1 MQRIRVYRMGVGT
14 DFTMEGLMGSRQ
26 AVHMRGAR
34 NITIGVLVSALL
46 VVLLAAAAPALAS
59 SVKVLSG
66 NTHLTI
72 PKAQV
77 SALTAKNVAILPVNP
92 AVFQFQWSAGIS
104 WWFSLPMAS
113 DGTFDYTAK
122 TGTLYH
128 DGKLRFV
135 EVLTNKNVLMG
146 GLRVIFTNAHSIAL
160 SSAVGTAPT
169 TRAVVF
175 EATNTPKYTR
185 QGKTIKVDGIQFKLT
200 EAGAFALKSALGV
213 DLPTT
218 TLFADTDLQFKTK

>member
-1 MQRIRVYRMGVGT
+1 MGGQ
-14 DFTMEGLMGSRQ
+14 E
-26 AVHMRGAR
+26 AVHKRGAG
-34 NITIGVLVSALL
+34 NIAMVAMVFALL
-46 VVLLAAAAPALAS
+46 VVMLAAAAPAMAS
-59 SVKVLSG
+59 SVKVLG
-66 NTHLTI
+66 GDTHLTI

-77 SALTAKNVAILPVNP
+77 SALTAKNVAILPVSP
-92 AVFQFQWSAGIS
+92 VAFQFQWSSGIS
-104 WWFSLPMAS
+104 WWFDLPMAS
-113 DGTFDYTAK
+113 GGTFDYTAK
-122 TGTLYH
+122 KGTLYH

-146 GLRVIFTNAHSIAL
+146 GLRVIFTDSHSIAL
-160 SSAVGTAPT
+160 SSAVGTAPA

-175 EATNTPKYTR
+175 QATNTPKYTR

-200 EAGAFALKSALGV
+200 EAGAFALKTALGV